1 MTKAGSIL
9 ILIIFIIESIFI
21 IPLFWTIPS
30 FILYSKVNKGQATEE
45 QKIALAI
52 LGIIFGALLG
62 IIGGILMLVDL
73 NNKTTV
79 INRDSRIIE

>member
-9 ILIIFIIESIFI
+9 ILIVFIFESIFI
-21 IPLFWTIPS
+21 IPLFWTIPG
-30 FILYSKVNKGQATEE
+30 FNLYLKVNKGQATEE
-45 QKIALAI
+45 QKMTLAI

-73 NNKTTV
+73 NNRTTV
-79 INRDSRIIE
+79 INRGSRVIK